1 MFALALREME
11 AKGERSAC
19 RRALA
24 AQLDSPRA
32 RMPSLRQVDGSGRP
46 LPLTCEASFL
56 HRLSSRYFSSF
67 TCHFLMVNA
76 REIPLFR
83 VIGATRPLVFS
94 FDGSMWI
101 FRFRLVIICLWVRWK
116 LLIFLLY
123 RGSLMKLLFHSGLSL
138 DIFYHTFV
146 PVSLTAYHRLK
157 RSRSC
162 GSSY

>member
-1 MFALALREME
+1 MPRSMFGILAGLVRNFFFLFSLILYVSDFKEYLRPHVLFIICLRWLS
-11 AKGERSAC
+11 AKWK
-19 RRALA
+19 RRARGPRVEEPLA

-32 RMPSLRQVDGSGRP
+32 RMPSLRQVDRSGSP

-101 FRFRLVIICLWVRWK
+101 FRFRLVIICLWVR
-116 LLIFLLY
+116 
-123 RGSLMKLLFHSGLSL
+123 
-138 DIFYHTFV
+138 
-146 PVSLTAYHRLK
+146 
-157 RSRSC
+157 
-162 GSSY
+162 